1 MSILAAVII
10 VLILCLIFILL
21 IKNNLGKLKLKREY
35 GEVIGARVN
44 SWNIVPG
51 RPAHYIIKVE
61 YERDNKKENKTLI
74 TSRIF
79 AKKYEYDKNIQ
90 VVIIP
95 NSNKVFFEEEDW
107 KVQNIIFFIFLLFLV
122 SFLIQLLVAC
132 FVMLYQ

>member
-61 YERDNKKENKTLI
+61 YERDNKKENK
-74 TSRIF
+74 R
-79 AKKYEYDKNIQ
+79 
-90 VVIIP
+90 
-95 NSNKVFFEEEDW
+95 
-107 KVQNIIFFIFLLFLV
+107 
-122 SFLIQLLVAC
+122 
-132 FVMLYQ
+132 

>member
-44 SWNIVPG
+44 SWNIVSG

-74 TSRIF
+74 TSRRF

>member
-74 TSRIF
+74 TSRRF